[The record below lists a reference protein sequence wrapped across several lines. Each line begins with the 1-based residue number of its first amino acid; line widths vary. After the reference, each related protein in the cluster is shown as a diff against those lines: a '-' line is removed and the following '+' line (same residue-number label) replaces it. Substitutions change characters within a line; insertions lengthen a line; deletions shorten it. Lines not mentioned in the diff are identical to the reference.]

1 MLTNAPRGTKD
12 IYGSYMN
19 TWKKLEGIVNDI
31 CENYGFKEIR
41 TPIFEHTELF
51 QRGVGETTD
60 IVQKEMYSF
69 MDKGERNITLK
80 PEGTAGVV
88 RAYLERKMY
97 ADAQPTKLFYLTPAF
112 RYERPQ
118 AGRYRQ
124 FHQFGVEL
132 FGSDK
137 PSADA
142 EVISLAASL
151 LKNLGITN
159 VELHINS
166 LGGPE
171 CRKKYNKTLKEFLA
185 KNMDSLCPTC
195 LERYEKNP
203 LRILDCKNE
212 KCKEVL
218 KDAPLAKD
226 ELSDECKVH
235 FEELLSLLDA
245 MEIKYIVD
253 PWIVRGLDY
262 YTRTVFEFISND
274 IGAQGTVC
282 GGGRYDKLIEECGG
296 NATPAVGFGAGI
308 ERLIMTMEAVN
319 GEQEYVPT
327 RDIYVGAMGDNAK
340 KTTFSLVNSLRDN
353 NISSE
358 TDLMNRSVK
367 AQMKYANKIGC
378 KYSVIIGDN
387 EIEENNVTV
396 KNMETREQTDVKID
410 ELVDFMKKEIGGKF

>member
-1 MLTNAPRGTKD
+1 MLTKAPRGTRD

-19 TWKKLEGIVNDI
+19 TWKKLEDTVNSLCKDF
-31 CENYGFKEIR
+31 GFSEIR

-69 MDKGERNITLK
+69 EDKGKRNITLK

-88 RAYLERKMY
+88 RAFLERKMY
-97 ADAQPTKLFYLTPAF
+97 SEAQPTKLFYITPAF

-132 FGSDK
+132 FGSEE

-142 EVISLAASL
+142 EVISLGFNM
-151 LKNLGITN
+151 LKRLGITN
-159 VELHINS
+159 VKLHINS

-171 CRKKYNKTLKEFLA
+171 CRKKYNETLKNFLQENYEA
-185 KNMDSLCPTC
+185 LCPTC

-212 KCKEVL
+212 NCKSIL
-218 KDAPLAKD
+218 QDAPLVIN
-226 ELSDECKVH
+226 ELDTECKTH
-235 FEELLSLLDA
+235 FDKLLKILEA
-245 MEIKYIVD
+245 MNIKYEVD

-262 YTRTVFEFISND
+262 YTKTVFEFISTD

-296 NATPAVGFGAGI
+296 SPTPAVGFGAGI
-308 ERLIMTMEAVN
+308 ERLILTMEAVN
-319 GEQEYVPT
+319 GEEEFTPT
-327 RDIYVGAMGDNAK
+327 RDVYIGPMGESSQL
-340 KTTFSLVNSLRDN
+340 KTYEIVSRLREN
-353 NISSE
+353 NISTE
-358 TDLMNRSVK
+358 TDLLGRSVK
-367 AQMKYANKIGC
+367 AQMKYANKIGA
-378 KYSVIIGDN
+378 KYSIIIGDN
-387 EIEENNVTV
+387 ELEENKVTV
-396 KNMETREQTDVKID
+396 KNMENGEQTEVSLDNIVEFFKN
-410 ELVDFMKKEIGGKF
+410 EIK

>member
-19 TWKKLEGIVNDI
+19 DWKKVEESVNKI
-31 CENYGFKEIR
+31 CTSFGFNEIR

-51 QRGVGETTD
+51 ARGVGETTD

-69 MDKGERNITLK
+69 MDKGDRNITLK

-142 EVISLAASL
+142 EVIALAANL
-151 LKNLGITN
+151 LNDLGITN
-159 VELHINS
+159 VKLHVNS

-171 CRKKYNKTLKEFLA
+171 CRKKYNNVLKEFLS
-185 KNMDSLCPTC
+185 KHIDELCPTC

-212 KCKEVL
+212 KCQALL
-218 KDAPLAKD
+218 KDAPLAVD
-226 ELSDECKVH
+226 TLDSECKEH
-235 FEELLSLLDA
+235 FEELLRLLDA
-245 MEIKYIVD
+245 MEIEYVVD

-282 GGGRYDKLIEECGG
+282 GGGRYDKLVEECGG
-296 NATPAVGFGAGI
+296 SPTPAVGFAAGI
-308 ERLIMTMEAVN
+308 ERLIMTIEAIN
-319 GEQEYVPT
+319 GASQHEPK
-327 RDIYVGAMGDNAK
+327 RDIYLGYVGENAK
-340 KTTFSLVNSLRDN
+340 KTTFALINELRRN
-353 NISSE
+353 NISAE
-358 TDLMNRSVK
+358 TDLMSRSVK
-367 AQMKYANKIGC
+367 AQMKYANKIGA
-378 KYSVIIGDN
+378 KYSAIIGDN
-387 EIEENNVTV
+387 ELEENSIRI
-396 KNMETREQTDVKID
+396 KNMETREQTDLSIQEIVK
-410 ELVDFMKKEIGGKF
+410 FMKDNIK

>member
-19 TWKKLEGIVNDI
+19 TWKKLEQTVNNI
-31 CENYGFKEIR
+31 CDNYGFKEIR

-51 QRGVGETTD
+51 KRGVGETTD

-69 MDKGERNITLK
+69 MDKGDRNITLK

-142 EVISLAASL
+142 EVIALATNL

-171 CRKKYNKTLKEFLA
+171 CRKKYNEVLKQFLN
-185 KNMDSLCPTC
+185 KNMDALCPTC

-212 KCKEVL
+212 KCKEIL
-218 KDAPLAKD
+218 QDAPLAKD
-226 ELSDECKVH
+226 ELSDECKAH

-245 MEIKYIVD
+245 MGIDYIVD

-296 NATPAVGFGAGI
+296 SKTPAVGFGAGI

-319 GEQEYVPT
+319 GPQEYVPT

-353 NISSE
+353 NISAE

-396 KNMETREQTDVKID
+396 KNMETREQSNVKIN
-410 ELVDFMKKEIGGKF
+410 ELVDFMKKEIGGNK